1 MQMRKTNHS
10 YRSNQSNNNSKI
22 IQKRMKMKQ
31 KQNDSIDENDH
42 EMESDDGRLNHDI
55 GLGSFDENTT
65 DPTDIMEQHM
75 KKIKSK
81 NSMNMSSGD
90 EQSQEESDYD
100 EQEDDWYEEGKNDN
114 GKKP

>member
-1 MQMRKTNHS
+1 
-10 YRSNQSNNNSKI
+10 
-22 IQKRMKMKQ
+22 MKMKQ

-55 GLGSFDENTT
+55 GLGSFDENHT